1 MFIKRMNK
9 RKDHWSYFKIFYNVF
24 VLCKLLK
31 NVARL
36 SQCPSATTIHSFV
49 CAAVWNA
56 LGYARSSEG
65 LLQELG
71 DVAIE
76 VDACSS
82 LMFYLGRAKKRTLRN
97 KMATLQVCLRRK
109 TEMFSWVKHVL
120 ILGSGIGGILQIF
133 VTLLL
138 HLEYASCLLESAF
151 FKCS

>member
-9 RKDHWSYFKIFYNVF
+9 MKDNWSYFKIFYNVF
-24 VLCKLLK
+24 ALCKVLK
-31 NVARL
+31 NVAYL
-36 SQCPSATTIHSFV
+36 SQCPSATTIHYFV

-56 LGYARSSEG
+56 LGYAWSSEG

-97 KMATLQVCLRRK
+97 KMAMLQVCMRRK
-109 TEMFSWVKHVL
+109 
-120 ILGSGIGGILQIF
+120 Q
-133 VTLLL
+133 
-138 HLEYASCLLESAF
+138 
-151 FKCS
+151 KCFPG